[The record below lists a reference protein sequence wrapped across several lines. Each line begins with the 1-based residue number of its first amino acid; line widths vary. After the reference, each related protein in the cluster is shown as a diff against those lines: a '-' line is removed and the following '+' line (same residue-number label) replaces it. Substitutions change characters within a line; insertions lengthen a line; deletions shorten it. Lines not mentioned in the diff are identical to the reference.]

1 MNIEY
6 KHTLSLITINHLN
19 KYIIMK
25 TTLFERVES
34 FNGIEVPVSAQFHTY
49 ELGKQYVVV
58 TFSDTYHTDFKMYF
72 NPLVDIKDMHLTC
85 KFLSDTRIII
95 GGNTRLT
102 GFTSDDAMEYANMI
116 VEELHRMLIL
126 RKK

>member
-1 MNIEY
+1 
-6 KHTLSLITINHLN
+6 
-19 KYIIMK
+19 MK
-25 TTLFERVES
+25 TTLFERVEN
-34 FNGIEVPVSAQFHTY
+34 FNGFEVPVSAQFHTY
-49 ELGKQYVVV
+49 ELDKQYVVV
-58 TFSDTYHTDFKMYF
+58 TFSNTYHTDFKRYF
-72 NPLVDIKDMHLTC
+72 NPLVDIKDMHLTN
-85 KFLSDTRIII
+85 KFLGDTRIII

>member
-1 MNIEY
+1 
-6 KHTLSLITINHLN
+6 
-19 KYIIMK
+19 MK
-25 TTLFERVES
+25 TTLFERVENFNS
-34 FNGIEVPVSAQFHTY
+34 FEVPVSAQFHNY
-49 ELGKQYVVV
+49 ELDKQYVVV
-58 TFSDTYHTDFKMYF
+58 TFSDTYHTDFKRYF
-72 NPLVDIKDMHLTC
+72 NPLVDIKDMHLTN
-85 KFLSDTRIII
+85 KFLGDTRIII